1 MNAVCSQGPPKV
13 INLNISPNNKR
24 VEEAHRERVR
34 ERLVTVLNMQMPL
47 VKDPR
52 IRKSMPPA
60 ADLAKVLG
68 KSLPCLLN
76 VNFGR
81 EIFYSRGTF
90 GRKAR

>member
-1 MNAVCSQGPPKV
+1 
-13 INLNISPNNKR
+13 

-60 ADLAKVLG
+60 ADLAKVFG
-68 KSLPCLLN
+68 KSMPCD
-76 VNFGR
+76 VVC
-81 EIFYSRGTF
+81 EIFYSRDTF
-90 GRKAR
+90 GWNARSRLLFS